1 MTGDGPRV
9 GVTAAALRSLFD
21 ASFTVPAISKQER
34 LEGLLA
40 IRVGSDPYVLCLS
53 QITGLYADRR
63 IVAVPSPAPQ
73 LLGIVGLRGKLVP
86 VYDLAALLHYPP
98 APSPRW
104 MVLAGGSQPV
114 AFAFESFEGHV
125 QVARALLAN
134 GGNVQVAGALRPIVD
149 IASMVDTMRSNHS

>member
-125 QVARALLAN
+125 QVARALLAD

-149 IASMVDTMRSNHS
+149 IGSIVDTMRSNPS